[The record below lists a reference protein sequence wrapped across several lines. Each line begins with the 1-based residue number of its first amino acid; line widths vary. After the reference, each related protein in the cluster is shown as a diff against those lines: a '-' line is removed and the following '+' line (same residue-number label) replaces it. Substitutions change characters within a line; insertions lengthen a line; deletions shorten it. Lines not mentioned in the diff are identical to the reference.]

1 MKLGIIG
8 TKYSGKT
15 SLFNGLT
22 GSNADTSGYQ
32 KGKVNIGVIKV
43 PDERMERLIAMYQP
57 KKITYTS
64 IEFVDPANSSDS
76 DEIGSQRLGQL
87 REVDAFVHV
96 IRCFENSALGIS
108 NIDPSEELES
118 INLELILADMDSI
131 QRKKERLEKQVK
143 SGDAKIKEQVR
154 ILQGLKET
162 LDNNLPLRSRKITF
176 EEQAIIDELQLL
188 TNKQV
193 LYAANIA
200 EQDLPGDTA
209 RSLSGVETI
218 SGILGENASV
228 IAVCAKIEA
237 ELVELEEDERREY
250 MQELGIQSSG
260 LNKLINTC
268 YNMLDLVTFFTCGP
282 KEVKAYP
289 VPRHTKAPHAAGKIH
304 SDIERG
310 FIRAEVMNYK
320 DLIALGSEA
329 AVKEKGLFRVE
340 GKEYEVQ
347 DGDMFCFRFNV

>member
-22 GSNADTSGYQ
+22 DSNADTSGYQ
-32 KGKVNIGVIKV
+32 KDKVNIGVIKV
-43 PDERMERLIAMYQP
+43 PDERMERLITMYQP

-64 IEFVDPANSSDS
+64 IEFIDPANSSDS

-96 IRCFENSALGIS
+96 IRCFENSAIGIS
-108 NIDPSEELES
+108 NIDPQGEIES
-118 INLELILADMDSI
+118 INLELILSDMDSI
-131 QRKKERLEKQVK
+131 QRKKERLEKQAR
-143 SGDAKIKEQVR
+143 SGDAKIKEQLN

-162 LDNNLPLRSRKITF
+162 LDNNLPIRSRKITV
-176 EEQAIIDELQLL
+176 EEQAIIDDLQLL
-188 TNKQV
+188 TNKQI
-193 LYAANIA
+193 LYVANIA
-200 EQDLPGDTA
+200 EHDVPGDA
-209 RSLSGVETI
+209 VVKTI
-218 SGILGENASV
+218 SSSIGENAAI

-237 ELVELEEDERREY
+237 ELAELEEDERKEY
-250 MQELGIQSSG
+250 MKELGIQSSG

-268 YNMLDLVTFFTCGP
+268 YNMLNLVTFFTCGP

-289 VPRHTKAPHAAGKIH
+289 VPSHTIAPRAAGKIH

-340 GKEYEVQ
+340 GKGYEVQ
-347 DGDMFCFRFNV
+347 DGDIFCFRFNV

>member
-8 TKYSGKT
+8 SKYSGKT

-22 GSNADTSGYQ
+22 GSNVDTTGYQ

-43 PDERMERLIAMYQP
+43 PDERMERLTTMYQP

-87 REVDAFVHV
+87 REVDAFVQV
-96 IRCFENSALGIS
+96 IRCFENSAIGIS
-108 NIDPSEELES
+108 NINPSEEIES
-118 INLELILADMDSI
+118 IGLELILADMDSI
-131 QRKKERLEKQVK
+131 QRKMQRLEKQAR
-143 SGDAKIKEQVR
+143 SGDAKLKEQIK
-154 ILQGLKET
+154 ILEGLKET
-162 LDNNLPLRSRKITF
+162 LDNNCPIRSRKITQ
-176 EEQAIIDELQLL
+176 EEQIIVDELQLL
-188 TNKQV
+188 TNKQI
-193 LYAANIA
+193 LYVANID
-200 EQDLPGDTA
+200 EHDVPGDA
-209 RSLSGVETI
+209 AIQMLSA
-218 SGILGENASV
+218 ILGDNASI

-237 ELVELEEDERREY
+237 ELAELEDDERKEY
-250 MQELGIQSSG
+250 MKELGIESSG

-268 YNMLDLVTFFTCGP
+268 YNMLDLVTFFTCGT

-310 FIRAEVMNYK
+310 FIRAEVLNYK
-320 DLIALGSEA
+320 DLIVLGSEA

-347 DGDMFCFRFNV
+347 DGDIFCFRFNV

>member
-8 TKYSGKT
+8 SKYSGKT

-22 GSNADTSGYQ
+22 CSNADTSGYQ

-43 PDERMERLIAMYQP
+43 PDERMERLVAMYQP

-64 IEFVDPANSSDS
+64 IEFVDLANSSDL

-96 IRCFENSALGIS
+96 IRCFKNPAIGIPD
-108 NIDPSEELES
+108 IDISGEIES
-118 INLELILADMDSI
+118 IGLELILSDMDSI
-131 QRKKERLEKQVK
+131 QRKKERLEKQARA
-143 SGDAKIKEQVR
+143 GDAKIKEQIR
-154 ILQGLKET
+154 ILEDLKET
-162 LDNNLPLRSRKITF
+162 LNNNLPLRSRKITL
-176 EEQAIIDELQLL
+176 EEQVIIDELQLL
-188 TNKQV
+188 TNKQI
-193 LYAANIA
+193 LYVANID
-200 EQDLPGDTA
+200 EHDLPGDAVVKMVST
-209 RSLSGVETI
+209 
-218 SGILGENASV
+218 ILGTDASI

-237 ELVELEEDERREY
+237 ELAQLEEEERREY
-250 MQELGIQSSG
+250 MKELGIESSG

-310 FIRAEVMNYK
+310 FIRAEVMNYN

>member
-22 GSNADTSGYQ
+22 DSNADTSGYQ
-32 KGKVNIGVIKV
+32 KDKVNIGVIKV
-43 PDERMERLIAMYQP
+43 PDERMERLITMYQP

-64 IEFVDPANSSDS
+64 IEFIDPANSSDS

-96 IRCFENSALGIS
+96 IRCFENSAIGIS
-108 NIDPSEELES
+108 NIDPQGEIES
-118 INLELILADMDSI
+118 INLELILSDMDSI
-131 QRKKERLEKQVK
+131 QRKKERLEKQAR
-143 SGDAKIKEQVR
+143 SGDAKIKEQLN

-162 LDNNLPLRSRKITF
+162 LDNNLPIRSRKITV
-176 EEQAIIDELQLL
+176 EEQAIIDDLQLL
-188 TNKQV
+188 TNKQI
-193 LYAANIA
+193 LYVANIA
-200 EQDLPGDTA
+200 EHDVPGDA
-209 RSLSGVETI
+209 VVKTI
-218 SGILGENASV
+218 SASIGENAAI

-237 ELVELEEDERREY
+237 ELAELEEDERREY
-250 MQELGIQSSG
+250 MKELGIQSSG

-268 YNMLDLVTFFTCGP
+268 YNMLNLVTFFTCGP

-289 VPRHTKAPHAAGKIH
+289 VPSHTIAPRAAGKIH

-340 GKEYEVQ
+340 GKGYEVQ
-347 DGDMFCFRFNV
+347 DGDIFCFRFNV

>member
-8 TKYSGKT
+8 SKHSGKT

-22 GSNADTSGYQ
+22 GLNVDTSGYQ
-32 KGKVNIGVIKV
+32 KGGINIGVVKV
-43 PDERMERLIAMYQP
+43 PDERMERFIKMYQP
-57 KKITYTS
+57 KKITYTT
-64 IEFVDPANSSDS
+64 IEFVDLAGSSDS

-96 IRCFENSALGIS
+96 VRCFENSEAGIS
-108 NIDPSEELES
+108 KIDPSGEIES
-118 INLELILADMDSI
+118 IGLELILADMDSV
-131 QRKKERLEKQVK
+131 QRKTERLEKQSR
-143 SGDAKIKEQVR
+143 SGDAKIKEQIK
-154 ILQGLKET
+154 ILEGLKET
-162 LDNNLPLRSRKITF
+162 LDNNLPLRSRKITL

-188 TNKQV
+188 TPKQI
-193 LYAANIA
+193 LFAANIA
-200 EQDLPGDTA
+200 EQDIPGNA
-209 RSLSGVETI
+209 AVKMLSD
-218 SGILGENASV
+218 ILGENTSI

-237 ELVELEEDERREY
+237 ELGQLEEDERREY
-250 MQELGIQSSG
+250 MKELGIESSG

-268 YNMLDLVTFFTCGP
+268 YSMLDLVTFFTCGP

-289 VPRHTKAPHAAGKIH
+289 VARHTKAPRAASKVH

-310 FIRAEVMNYK
+310 FIRAEVINYK

-347 DGDMFCFRFNV
+347 DGDTFCFRFNV